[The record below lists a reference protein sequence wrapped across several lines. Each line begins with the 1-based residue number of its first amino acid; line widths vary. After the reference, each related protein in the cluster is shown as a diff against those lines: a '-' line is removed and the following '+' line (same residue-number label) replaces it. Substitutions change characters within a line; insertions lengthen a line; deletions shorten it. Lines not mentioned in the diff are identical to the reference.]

1 MESVPN
7 TRSGI
12 QIWKRSNVI
21 ARAQNTLE
29 EIHEFADQIKLE
41 RQINTAND
49 QINKKSNNISTDQ
62 EILNETID
70 SLRFVRDAS
79 KKIEA
84 GAYIYKRSRLDSIMS
99 SHERSITLEK
109 KTPKNKKL
117 LEKDIISKA
126 ILKGELKLMPNVFD
140 SIKSSRGAKKTEFLT
155 PKDIVYLAKKNTLFV
170 PPLQQYKNFQQEKGS
185 LKQRWERSIQVFNTN
200 ELSYIEQQN
209 RSGAAIM
216 HQTSVHSQEPDVECL
231 LDSINN

>member
-1 MESVPN
+1 
-7 TRSGI
+7 
-12 QIWKRSNVI
+12 
-21 ARAQNTLE
+21 
-29 EIHEFADQIKLE
+29 
-41 RQINTAND
+41 
-49 QINKKSNNISTDQ
+49 
-62 EILNETID
+62 
-70 SLRFVRDAS
+70 VRDAS

-170 PPLQQYKNFQQEKGS
+170 PPLQQYKNF
-185 LKQRWERSIQVFNTN
+185 
-200 ELSYIEQQN
+200 
-209 RSGAAIM
+209 
-216 HQTSVHSQEPDVECL
+216 
-231 LDSINN
+231 